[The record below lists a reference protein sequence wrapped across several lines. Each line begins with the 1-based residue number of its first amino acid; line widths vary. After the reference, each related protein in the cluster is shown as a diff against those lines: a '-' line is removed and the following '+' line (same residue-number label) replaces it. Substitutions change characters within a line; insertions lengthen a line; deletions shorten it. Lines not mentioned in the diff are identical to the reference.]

1 MGRIRRSMAAATV
14 AAMLAACGGGSA
26 PPDTPMPLVRAS
38 ATTIDASALMDWAE
52 QHYPGY
58 FPGHGTNNTATVGG
72 NFYTYRAYPLGN
84 GQTDYLG
91 VRPDGGIYVLSPN
104 LNDGNLWFVG
114 TLADYT
120 CRVVTCPMVSG
131 TAASGAPIAG
141 ALLSVQDPL
150 GAIVT
155 TTTAAD
161 GSFSVRTDGLTAPF
175 LLQLATGSGGR
186 LYSVTADGNTA
197 TVANVTP
204 WTDLLV
210 RNWYGAQGS
219 TPELAFGAIAQNPA
233 PSPVQVQLA
242 AQDLYAMAQ
251 LALGAAG
258 ANLSQPVDLVSMP
271 FAADGTGIDRF
282 LDETRVTTSATG
294 ATVVLSMPAATQ
306 TLAIGYDAAG
316 HSVTTN
322 SSTTN
327 GAATT
332 TASQTSVLP
341 AGAAVATALQA
352 IEDLLGQF
360 AALVNAKGAAL
371 TAADLQ
377 PFFTTD
383 GIQDGLTMAQYL
395 PELADAVGQGQA
407 VAASV
412 RQLQQVD
419 QAGGTVKALVH
430 VVQTQGGTTASE
442 DTVFGFRNVN
452 GAWLIDG
459 DGRIAEMSVQAE
471 ARHNQGAFTGSSGPD
486 VNVDVRPV
494 LGTVSNVTVTGL
506 GNFPVNTE
514 GPEVRPGGVEL
525 SPFVMNTGELSAPLP
540 AAGTPVTI
548 TLTKSAGGSAS
559 YTFAL
564 NAFTTELISITSPTG
579 TTMAAANLGSPV
591 NVTWTLPTTYAVQR
605 VQLDGQ
611 VFTGDQT
618 KASTLQCIVDNNG
631 ILGPTATSGTITL
644 PTTCGGLPVAE
655 ANISVSTSGVNG
667 ERSMAI
673 WFLQ

>member
-26 PPDTPMPLVRAS
+26 PPDTPMPLVRAT

-91 VRPDGGIYVLSPN
+91 IRPDGGIYVLSPN

-114 TLADYT
+114 TLADYA

-141 ALLSVQDPL
+141 ALLSVQDSL

-233 PSPVQVQLA
+233 PAPLQVQLA

-271 FAADGTGIDRF
+271 FAADGTGIDKF
-282 LDETRVTTSATG
+282 LDGTRVTPTAAG
-294 ATVVLSMPAATQ
+294 ATVVMSTPAATQ
-306 TLAIGYDAAG
+306 TLAISYDVTA
-316 HSVTTN
+316 HSVTTA
-322 SSTTN
+322 STTTN
-327 GAATT
+327 GTDTT

-341 AGAAVATALQA
+341 AGAAAATALQA
-352 IEDLLGQF
+352 VQDLLGQF
-360 AALVNAKGAAL
+360 AAVVNAKGTAL

-395 PELADAVGQGQA
+395 PELAASLGQGQT
-407 VAASV
+407 VAFSV
-412 RQLQQVD
+412 RQLQVVD
-419 QAGGTVKALVH
+419 LAGGRMSALLH
-430 VVQTQGGTTASE
+430 FQQTMGGAADSQ
-442 DTVFGFRNVN
+442 DAMLGMRNVN
-452 GAWLIDG
+452 GSWLADG
-459 DGRIAEMSVQAE
+459 DGRFAELSVQAE
-471 ARHNQGAFTGSSGPD
+471 ARHNQGAGAIASGPD
-486 VNVDVRPV
+486 VNVDVRPL
-494 LGTVSNVTVTGL
+494 LGTVSSVAITGIGNYPVTTQ
-506 GNFPVNTE
+506 
-514 GPEVRPGGVEL
+514 GPEVRTGGVEL
-525 SPFVMNTGELSAPLP
+525 SPFVLNTGVLTGSLP
-540 AAGTPVTI
+540 GAGTPVTI
-548 TLTKSAGGSAS
+548 TLAKTAGGSVS
-559 YTFAL
+559 YTLPL
-564 NAFTTELISITSPTG
+564 NAFTNELISITSPTG

-591 NVTWTLPTTYAVQR
+591 NVAWTLPATYAVQHL
-605 VQLDGQ
+605 QLDGQ
-611 VFTGDQT
+611 VFTGPPSDST
-618 KASTLQCIVDNNG
+618 TLQCTIENTGV
-631 ILGPTATSGTITL
+631 LAPTATSGTITL
-644 PTTCGGLPVAE
+644 PTTCGGLPVLQ
-655 ANISVSTSGVNG
+655 ANITVSTSGVNG